1 MMSRRGFLGSAAV
14 LASASVVSSRQA
26 AAIPEAPRMD
36 KATMQPPIVP
46 STGPDYQPVVTLN
59 GWTLPWHMRREAI
72 NEADVTWRIDDLRI
86 PLAGRWRVRVE
97 ILVSDFEK
105 VALEEDVEL
114 PRAP

>member
-1 MMSRRGFLGSAAV
+1 M
-14 LASASVVSSRQA
+14 ASQL
-26 AAIPEAPRMD
+26 IDDLFGIEP
-36 KATMQPPIVP
+36 
-46 STGPDYQPVVTLN
+46 
-59 GWTLPWHMRREAI
+59 MRREAI